1 MLRFAKTVTLFLASA
16 LWLLGADPTGVWKAD
31 YQSPD
36 GAARTS
42 TFHLKAEGEKL
53 TGKIVSGT
61 GDAEIKDG
69 TVKGDD
75 ISFTVV
81 RNFGGQDV
89 TLKYTGKVS
98 AEEIKM
104 NIAFGDQGGFDIVAK
119 KQKP

>member
-1 MLRFAKTVTLFLASA
+1 MSRLVKALTLILASA
-16 LWLLGADPTGVWKAD
+16 VWLLGADATGVWKAD

-42 TFHLKAEGEKL
+42 TFHLKADGTKL
-53 TGKIVSGT
+53 TGKVVSGT

-75 ISFTVV
+75 ISFTVI

-89 TLKYTGKVS
+89 TLKYTGKV
-98 AEEIKM
+98 AADEIKM
-104 NIAFGDQGGFDIVAK
+104 TVSFGDQGGFDIVAK
-119 KQKP
+119 KQAS